1 VVVVRA
7 PLQTVASLPTTGLQG
22 PTSIAAP
29 GARKGC
35 DASMM
40 SGMYAAIS
48 GLDAHQTMLDVTANN
63 LSNVDTVGYKAQST
77 VFSDELSQLVAA
89 GTTANGFSA
98 GTNPAQVGLGVQV
111 GSIDNVMTAGGTQ
124 TTGNPTDVLIQ
135 GNGWLRVANGNVS
148 TTPPTFDATQYTRAG
163 NLTFNASGYLCTQTG
178 QYVLGYAAQQN
189 AGTGVWSPVTTG
201 GTPANNPIIVPPGST
216 NVTIGADG
224 SVNYQTPAG
233 ASVTAGYISLATF
246 PNQAGLQRDGGS
258 LWSPTVASGAETAGQ
273 PGTAGYG
280 QTISGELEQSNV
292 DMGTEFTNMIEA
304 ERGYQAN
311 ASTITTADQ
320 MMQTAVN
327 MKQ

>member
-1 VVVVRA
+1 
-7 PLQTVASLPTTGLQG
+7 
-22 PTSIAAP
+22 
-29 GARKGC
+29 
-35 DASMM
+35 MM

-63 LSNVDTVGYKAQST
+63 LANVDTVGYKAQSAQ
-77 VFSDELSQLVAA
+77 FSDELSQLIAA
-89 GTTANGFSA
+89 GTSANGYSA
-98 GTNPAQVGLGVQV
+98 GTNPLQVGLGTQV

-124 TTGNPTDVLIQ
+124 TTGNPTDVLVQ

-148 TTPPTFDATQYTRAG
+148 TTPPAFDATQYTRAG

-178 QYVLGYAAQQN
+178 QYVLGYGATQN
-189 AGTGVWSPVTTG
+189 ASTGTYSANTAG
-201 GTPANNPIIVPPGST
+201 GANNPIIVPPGST

-224 SVNYQTPAG
+224 SVNYQTPSG
-233 ASVTAGYISLATF
+233 TSVTAGYISLATF
-246 PNQAGLQRDGGS
+246 PNQAGLQRNGGS
-258 LWSPTVASGAETAGQ
+258 LWSATAASGAETAGQ
-273 PGTAGYG
+273 PSTAGYG

-320 MMQTAVN
+320 MMQTVVQ

>member
-1 VVVVRA
+1 
-7 PLQTVASLPTTGLQG
+7 
-22 PTSIAAP
+22 
-29 GARKGC
+29 
-35 DASMM
+35 MM

-63 LSNVDTVGYKAQST
+63 LANVDTIGYKAQST
-77 VFSDELSQLVAA
+77 AFSDELSQLVAS

-98 GTNPAQVGLGVQV
+98 GTNPAQIGLGVQV
-111 GSIDNVMTAGGTQ
+111 GSIDNVMTAGGVQ
-124 TTGNPTDVLIQ
+124 TTGNPTDVSVQ
-135 GNGWLRVANGNVS
+135 GNGWLRVADGNVS

-189 AGTGVWSPVTTG
+189 AATGVWSPVTSG
-201 GTPANNPIIVPPGST
+201 SNPANNPIVVPPGST

-224 SVNYQTPAG
+224 SVNYQTAAG

-246 PNQAGLQRDGGS
+246 PNQAGLQRNGGS

-292 DMGTEFTNMIEA
+292 DMGTEFTNMIQA

-320 MMQTAVN
+320 MMQTVVQ
-327 MKQ
+327 MKP

>member
-1 VVVVRA
+1 
-7 PLQTVASLPTTGLQG
+7 
-22 PTSIAAP
+22 
-29 GARKGC
+29 
-35 DASMM
+35 MM

-63 LSNVDTVGYKAQST
+63 LANVDTVGYKAQSAQ
-77 VFSDELSQLVAA
+77 FSDELSQLVAA
-89 GTTANGFSA
+89 GTGPNGFSA
-98 GTNPAQVGLGVQV
+98 GTNPKQVGLGVQV
-111 GSIDNVMTAGGTQ
+111 GSIDNVMTAGGVES
-124 TTGNPTDVLIQ
+124 TGNATNVAIQ

-148 TTPPTFDATQYTRAG
+148 TTPATFDATQYTRAG
-163 NLTFNASGYLCTQTG
+163 DLTFNPNGYLTSQTG
-178 QYVLGYAAQQN
+178 QYVLGYAAQSNGSGGYQANTAGGATN
-189 AGTGVWSPVTTG
+189 AIV
-201 GTPANNPIIVPPGST
+201 VPPGST
-216 NVTIGADG
+216 NVTIGPDG
-224 SVNYQTPAG
+224 SVNYQTSSG
-233 ASVTAGYISLATF
+233 TSVTAGYLSLATF

-258 LWSPTVASGAETAGQ
+258 LWSATAASGTETAGQ

-320 MMQTAVN
+320 MMQTVVQ

>member
-1 VVVVRA
+1 
-7 PLQTVASLPTTGLQG
+7 
-22 PTSIAAP
+22 
-29 GARKGC
+29 
-35 DASMM
+35 MM

-63 LSNVDTVGYKAQST
+63 LANVDTIGYKAQST
-77 VFSDELSQLVAA
+77 AFSDELSQLVAS

-98 GTNPAQVGLGVQV
+98 GTNPAQIGLGVQV
-111 GSIDNVMTAGGTQ
+111 GSIENVMSAGGVQ
-124 TTGNPTDVLIQ
+124 TTGNPTDVSVQ
-135 GNGWLRVANGNVS
+135 GNGWLRVADGNVS

-189 AGTGVWSPVTTG
+189 AATGVWSPVTSG
-201 GTPANNPIIVPPGST
+201 SNPANNPIVVPPGST

-224 SVNYQTPAG
+224 SVNYQTAAG

-246 PNQAGLQRDGGS
+246 PNQAGLQRNGGS